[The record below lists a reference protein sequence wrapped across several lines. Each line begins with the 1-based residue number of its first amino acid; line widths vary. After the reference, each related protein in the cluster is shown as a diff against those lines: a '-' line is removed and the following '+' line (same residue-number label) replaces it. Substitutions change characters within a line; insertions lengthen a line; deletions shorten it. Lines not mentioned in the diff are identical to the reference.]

1 MTIENPENLLRQS
14 IKLPSPP
21 AIAIRILEAVKG
33 TDSSSDELSEVISAD
48 PALSAK
54 ILKLANSSLYALSCP
69 VDSIKKSVT
78 VIGINALKNI
88 ALSFVIVK
96 ELRGHA
102 EGGFDFDFF
111 WKRSLTAAVGAD
123 LLSPVVNGKN
133 DDLFVT
139 ALLQDIGIVIMYLS
153 RKTDYLK
160 VLDERMTAGTPL
172 RATEQR
178 IFGFDHQEVSALVLK
193 DWGLPDTI
201 YEPIRH
207 HHEPEQATEK
217 FAPRTHMLW
226 LSDRLSSV
234 YHGSHR
240 VEVVQQ
246 VRRELAERY
255 QVDEETAQTLID
267 TVAERSVEVLS
278 HFDIP
283 PVDMKPFSLILQ
295 EANEE
300 LGKLNFSYELL
311 VMELKQSMER
321 AEKLAMQLRAANQ
334 KLRDMAFCDSLT
346 GLYNYRFFQDA
357 MDRELKRAA
366 RYKSPLSL
374 IMMDLDNFKRVNDE
388 YGHQSG
394 DIVLQ
399 KVCGVISKNTRNS
412 DIAARYGGEEFAI
425 ILPETDI
432 RGAVFMAERVRKAI
446 EKLEINVAGG
456 KTVHI
461 TISAGVTSY
470 HPGEGD
476 GRKLQLIATADKA
489 LYLSKNTGRNKISV
503 VK

>member
-1 MTIENPENLLRQS
+1 MAIDNPEQLLRQS

-21 AIAIRILEAVKG
+21 AIAIRILETVKG
-33 TDSSSDELSEVISAD
+33 ADSSSGELSEVISAD
-48 PALSAK
+48 PALAAK
-54 ILKLANSSLYALSCP
+54 ILKLANSSLYGLTVP
-69 VDSIKKSVT
+69 VDSIKKAVT

-123 LLSPVVNGKN
+123 LLSPVVNGKS

-153 RKTDYLK
+153 EKADYLK

-172 RATEQR
+172 QATERR
-178 IFGFDHQEVSALVLK
+178 IFGFDHQAVGALVLK
-193 DWGLPDTI
+193 EWGLPDTI
-201 YEPIRH
+201 YEPIGH
-207 HHEPEQATEK
+207 HHSPEKAPEK
-217 FAPRTHMLW
+217 FATRTHMLW

-246 VRRELAERY
+246 VRRELAERHE
-255 QVDEETAQTLID
+255 VDEETAQTLID
-267 TVAERSVEVLS
+267 AVAERSIEVLS

-283 PVDMKPFSLILQ
+283 PADMKPFSLILQ

-311 VMELKQSMER
+311 VMELKQSTER
-321 AEKLAMQLRAANQ
+321 VGKLAAQLRAANK
-334 KLRDMAFCDSLT
+334 KLRDMAFRDSLT

-366 RYKSPLSL
+366 RYKRPLSL
-374 IMMDLDNFKRVNDE
+374 IMMDLDRFKDVNDT

-399 KVCGVISKNTRNS
+399 RVCCEIAKNTRNS
-412 DIAARYGGEEFAI
+412 DIAARYGGEEFAV

-432 RGAVFMAERVRKAI
+432 RGAAFMAERVRKAI
-446 EKLEINVAGG
+446 EKLDIEVDGG
-456 KTVHI
+456 QTLKV

-470 HPGEGD
+470 HPGDD
-476 GRKLQLIATADKA
+476 GANKLQLIATADKA

-503 VK
+503 VR

>member
-1 MTIENPENLLRQS
+1 MAIDNPEKLLRQS

-33 TDSSSDELSEVISAD
+33 VDSSSDELSEVISAD
-48 PALSAK
+48 PALAAK
-54 ILKLANSSLYALSCP
+54 ILKLSNSSLYGLSSP
-69 VDSIKKSVT
+69 VDSIKKAVT
-78 VIGINALKNI
+78 IIGINALKNI

-123 LLSPVVNGKN
+123 LLSQVASGKS

-139 ALLQDIGIVIMYLS
+139 ALLQDIGIVVMYLS
-153 RKTDYLK
+153 RGNDYLK
-160 VLDERMTAGTPL
+160 VLDERMTSGNPL
-172 RATEQR
+172 RATERR

-193 DWGLPDTI
+193 DWGLPDI
-201 YEPIRH
+201 ICQPIRYH
-207 HHEPEQATEK
+207 HQPDKASEE
-217 FAPRTHMLW
+217 FAPRAHMLW
-226 LSDRLSSV
+226 LSDKLSSV

-240 VEVVQQ
+240 VEMVQQ
-246 VRRELAERY
+246 IRQELADRY
-255 QVDEETAQTLID
+255 QVSEETAQTLID
-267 TVAERSVEVLS
+267 AVAERSVEILS

-283 PVDMKPFSLILQ
+283 PANMKPFSLILQ

-321 AEKLAMQLRAANQ
+321 SEKLAEQLKAAN
-334 KLRDMAFCDSLT
+334 KRLRDMAFCDSLT

-357 MDRELKRAA
+357 MDRELKRAE
-366 RYKSPLSL
+366 RYKRPLSL
-374 IMMDLDNFKRVNDE
+374 IMIDIDHFKHVNDE
-388 YGHQSG
+388 HGHQTG
-394 DIVLQ
+394 DVVLQ
-399 KVCGVISKNTRNS
+399 EVCTEITRNTRNS
-412 DIAARYGGEEFAI
+412 DIAARYGGEEFTI

-432 RGAVFMAERVRKAI
+432 RGAAFMAERVRKSI
-446 EKLEINVAGG
+446 EKLAIEVDE
-456 KTVHI
+456 KTLGV
-461 TISAGVTSY
+461 TVSAGVTSY
-470 HPGEGD
+470 QPGENSGN
-476 GRKLQLIATADKA
+476 KLQVIATADKA
-489 LYLSKNTGRNKISV
+489 LYLSKNTGRNKITV